1 MFAGI
6 LGFLALIGISL
17 AGAPM
22 AFAMLAIGLVGFAV
36 FKDLNA
42 ALYMAGQIAYETAQN
57 YGLSVVPMFVLMGN
71 LINHSRLSKE
81 LYDAANAFLGHR
93 RGGLAMATI
102 AACGGFAA
110 VCGSSVATA
119 ATLGK
124 VAIPEMRRYGYA
136 DTLAAGSVAA
146 GGTLG
151 ILIPPSVVMVIY
163 GILTSTDIGK
173 LFAAGILPGILGI
186 LLYMA
191 AVRWVVWR
199 DPAAGPPGPLTAWP
213 ARWIALR
220 NVWAVAGL
228 FLMVIGGIYAGI
240 FTPTEAAGIGAFG
253 AFVIAL
259 MRGTLS
265 VPVMLQVLSETVR
278 TTAVLFMVLIG
289 GLVFSN
295 FVNIAGM
302 PAAISA
308 WVGGLDVPPA
318 AILVTIICIYVL
330 LGCVLESMTMI
341 LLTIPVF
348 FPIVQQLGYD
358 PVWFGIIVVVV
369 TEVSLITPP
378 VGLNVFVISGMFRD
392 IGTANVFRGIAPFIV
407 ADIVRI
413 AILVMVPWIVLV
425 LPSMMR

>member
-1 MFAGI
+1 MLASI
-6 LGFLALIGISL
+6 IGFLALIGISL
-17 AGAPM
+17 AGVPM
-22 AFAMLAIGLVGFAV
+22 AFAMFAIGVVGFAL
-36 FKDLNA
+36 FKDWNA
-42 ALYMAGQIAYETAQN
+42 AFYMAGQISYETAQN

-71 LINHSRLSKE
+71 LINHSGLSKE
-81 LYDAANAFLGHR
+81 LYAAANAFLGHR

-124 VAIPEMRRYGYA
+124 VAIPEMRRFGYA
-136 DTLAAGSVAA
+136 DSLAAGSVAA

-173 LFAAGILPGILGI
+173 LFAAGILPGLLGI
-186 LLYMA
+186 LLYMG
-191 AVRWVVWR
+191 AVKYTVWR
-199 DPAAGPPGPLTAWP
+199 DPDAGPPGPRVAWP
-213 ARWIALR
+213 ARWKALA
-220 NVWAVAGL
+220 NVWAVAAL
-228 FLMVIGGIYAGI
+228 FIMVIGGIYLGV

-253 AFVIAL
+253 AFIVAL
-259 MRGTLS
+259 LRRTLTLS
-265 VPVMLQVLSETVR
+265 ILLRVLAETVR
-278 TTAVLFMVLIG
+278 TSAVLFMVLIG

-302 PAAISA
+302 PDAISR
-308 WVGGLDVPPA
+308 WVTGLEISPA
-318 AILVTIICIYVL
+318 AVLLTILGIYVL

-348 FPIVQQLGYD
+348 FPIVQKLGFD

-378 VGLNVFVISGMFRD
+378 VGLNVFVISGIFRD
-392 IGTANVFRGIAPFIV
+392 IGTATVFRGITPFLV

-413 AILVMVPWIVLV
+413 AILVLVPWIVLV

>member
-1 MFAGI
+1 MLAGI
-6 LGFLALIGISL
+6 LGFIALIGVSL
-17 AGAPM
+17 AGVPM
-22 AFAMLAIGLVGFAV
+22 AFAMLAIGLVGFAL
-36 FKDLNA
+36 FKDWNA
-42 ALYMAGQIAYETAQN
+42 AFYMAGQISYETAQN

-102 AACGGFAA
+102 VACGGFAA

-124 VAIPEMRRYGYA
+124 VAIPEMRRFGYA
-136 DTLAAGSVAA
+136 DSLAAGSVAA

-163 GILTSTDIGK
+163 GIMTSTDIGK
-173 LFAAGILPGILGI
+173 LFAAGILPGLLGVG
-186 LLYMA
+186 LYMA
-191 AVRWVVWR
+191 AVKYVVWR
-199 DPAAGPPGPLTAWP
+199 DPEAGPPGPRLPWTV
-213 ARWIALR
+213 RWKALA
-220 NVWAVAGL
+220 NVWAAAGL
-228 FLMVIGGIYAGI
+228 FLVVIGGIYQGV

-259 MRGTLS
+259 LRGTLT
-265 VPVMLQVLSETVR
+265 VLVMLRVLAETVR
-278 TTAVLFMVLIG
+278 TSSILFMVLIG

-295 FVNIAGM
+295 FINIAGM
-302 PAAISA
+302 PEAISG
-308 WVGGLDVPPA
+308 WVTERQLSPTAVLFTIL
-318 AILVTIICIYVL
+318 AIFVL

-348 FPIVQQLGYD
+348 FPIVMQLGFD

-378 VGLNVFVISGMFRD
+378 VGLNVFVISGLFRD
-392 IGTANVFRGIAPFIV
+392 ISTATVFRGITPFLV
-407 ADIVRI
+407 ADVVRI
-413 AILVMVPWIVLV
+413 AILVFVPWIVLV